1 MEATYL
7 DFRYLQFKQTPSST
21 KCALIS
27 LLAGLALSL
36 PYILSIFLSTS
47 PYIQIQPYY
56 DQAGI
61 LRCHFSLGNPY
72 GFELGRYINY
82 GFKKLV
88 PDSIIFLLAVTL
100 WTVCM
105 SFLLND
111 TKKKWQVFPI
121 VISFGFTLP
130 IIIFSFSI
138 FTASKILTSL
148 VEIFSNPITIYILLG
163 FALGVTFGKKKIMHL
178 LIPGV
183 IGYFLGHFILA
194 YVSFQIKYSQFDN
207 VVPIERIVNWFS
219 LVQIAKNL
227 ILNFFIGIGVYATY
241 AEARKLSDS
250 VARFEDTKPEY

>member
-88 PDSIIFLLAVTL
+88 PDSIIFLSAVTL

-111 TKKKWQVFPI
+111 QKKKWQIFPI
-121 VISFGFTLP
+121 IISFGFTLP
-130 IIIFSFSI
+130 VVIFSLSI
-138 FTASKILTSL
+138 FTPFKILTML
-148 VEIFSNPITIYILLG
+148 VGVLNTPMTVYILLS
-163 FALGVTFGKKKIMHL
+163 FALGLTFGKKKIMHL
-178 LIPGV
+178 MIPSI
-183 IGYFLGHFILA
+183 IGYFLGYLLLK
-194 YVSFQIKYSQFDN
+194 YVSSQIANSQFDKI
-207 VVPIERIVNWFS
+207 VPTERIVYWLS
-219 LVQIAKNL
+219 LVQITKNL
-227 ILNFFIGIGVYATY
+227 IWNFFIGIGAYAAY